1 MRKKLTEYD
10 FPNDL
15 KNMDINEL
23 ELLSYDIR
31 DFLISNISCTGGH
44 LASNLGAVELSIALH
59 MVFESPSDKIVWD
72 VGHQSYIHKILTGRA
87 DKFCTLRKTGGLSGF
102 PRISE
107 SPHDIFSTGHGSNS
121 ISLVTGLAKARDLNG
136 EKYNT
141 VAVIGDG
148 ALSGGL
154 AYEGLNN
161 LGDSGAKAIVILNDN
176 GMSIS
181 KSTGGVSKH
190 LSKLRVSKGY
200 YSLKRNVKKASK
212 KIPGIGDN
220 IYSGMEKLRDS
231 LKYVIVNGVIFEEMG
246 FTYIGPLDGHNIEEL
261 SRHMELAKNAQGPV
275 LLHLITEKGKGY
287 RNAEVYPGRYH
298 GTGPFDPET
307 GAAVNSSDIPTYSD
321 VFGKKL
327 VELASDDDRIVAV
340 SAAMTEGT
348 GLSEFCSR
356 FPDRTFDVG
365 MAEEHAVSFAAGLAK
380 GGARPFV
387 AIYST
392 FLQRAYDQ
400 IITDVCLQGLPVI
413 FAADRAG
420 NVGADGETHHGMF
433 DISYFSHMPGM
444 TVMAPADG
452 RELEQMMDHALTLAM
467 PCVIRYPRGE
477 NGDILKERIPL
488 YRGSQ
493 FISQGK
499 DAEIW
504 ALGSMVKTALEAAE
518 ILKKKGIDTG
528 VANVRF
534 VSPADE
540 EKIISSAKKT
550 KHIITL
556 EDNIIK
562 GGFGEKAAAL
572 LMKNNIKTKMI
583 NMGWPDKFI
592 EHGSAFE
599 LYKKYRLDAAG
610 TAERISDL
618 IEGKA

>member
-59 MVFESPSDKIVWD
+59 KVFESPGDKIVWD

-261 SRHMELAKNAQGPV
+261 SMHMELAKNAQGPV

-452 RELEQMMDHALTLAM
+452 RELEQMMDHALTLAT

-493 FISQGK
+493 IISQGK

-528 VANVRF
+528 VANIRF

-540 EKIISSAKKT
+540 QKIISSAKKT

>member
-452 RELEQMMDHALTLAM
+452 RELEQMMDHALTLAT

-493 FISQGK
+493 IISQGK

>member
-15 KNMDINEL
+15 KNMDIDEL

-59 MVFESPSDKIVWD
+59 KVFESPKDKIVWD

-136 EKYNT
+136 EKYNA

-161 LGDSGAKAIVILNDN
+161 LGDSGANAIVILNDN

-212 KIPGIGDN
+212 KIPGIGNN

-261 SRHMELAKNAQGPV
+261 SMHMELAKNAEGPV
-275 LLHLITEKGKGY
+275 LLHIITEKGKGY

-307 GAAVNSSDIPTYSD
+307 GVAVDPSDIPTYSD

-327 VELASDDDRIVAV
+327 VELAEDDDRIVAV

-392 FLQRAYDQ
+392 FLQRAYDE

-452 RELEQMMDHALTLAM
+452 RELEQMMDHALTLAT

-477 NGDILKERIPL
+477 NGDILKDRIPL

-493 FISQGK
+493 IISQGK

-504 ALGSMVKTALEAAE
+504 ALGSMVKTALETAE

-534 VSPADE
+534 VSPIDE

-562 GGFGEKAAAL
+562 GGFGERAAAL
-572 LMKNNIKTKMI
+572 LMKNNIKAKVI
-583 NMGWPDKFI
+583 NLGWPDKFI

>member
-452 RELEQMMDHALTLAM
+452 RELEQMMDHALTLAT

-493 FISQGK
+493 IISQGK

-504 ALGSMVKTALEAAE
+504 AVGSMVKTALEAAE
-518 ILKKKGIDTG
+518 ILIKKGIDTG

>member
-87 DKFCTLRKTGGLSGF
+87 DKFCTLRKTGGISGF

-452 RELEQMMDHALTLAM
+452 RELEQMMDHALTLAT

-493 FISQGK
+493 IISQGK

-518 ILKKKGIDTG
+518 ILIKKGIDTG

>member
-59 MVFESPSDKIVWD
+59 MVFESPGDKIVWD

-392 FLQRAYDQ
+392 FLQRAYDE

-452 RELEQMMDHALTLAM
+452 RELEQMMDHALTLAT

-493 FISQGK
+493 IISQGK

-540 EKIISSAKKT
+540 QKIISSAKKT

>member
-59 MVFESPSDKIVWD
+59 KVFESPGDKIVWD

-212 KIPGIGDN
+212 KIPGIGEN

-261 SRHMELAKNAQGPV
+261 SMHMELAKNAQGPV
-275 LLHLITEKGKGY
+275 LLHIITEKGKGY

-452 RELEQMMDHALTLAM
+452 RELEQMMDHALTLAT

-493 FISQGK
+493 IISQGK

>member
-59 MVFESPSDKIVWD
+59 KVFESPVDKIVWD

-261 SRHMELAKNAQGPV
+261 SMHMELAKNAQGPV
-275 LLHLITEKGKGY
+275 LLHIITEKGKGY

-452 RELEQMMDHALTLAM
+452 RELEQMMDHALTLAT

>member
-59 MVFESPSDKIVWD
+59 KVFESPVDKIVWD

-261 SRHMELAKNAQGPV
+261 SMHMELAKNAQGPV
-275 LLHLITEKGKGY
+275 LLHIITEKGKGY

-452 RELEQMMDHALTLAM
+452 RELEQMMDHALTLATS
-467 PCVIRYPRGE
+467 CVIRYPRGE

-493 FISQGK
+493 IISQGK

>member
-87 DKFCTLRKTGGLSGF
+87 DKFCTLRKTGGISGF

-452 RELEQMMDHALTLAM
+452 RELEQMMDHALTLAT

-493 FISQGK
+493 IISQGK

>member
-59 MVFESPSDKIVWD
+59 MVFESPGDKIVWD

-87 DKFCTLRKTGGLSGF
+87 DKFCTLRKTGGISGF

-261 SRHMELAKNAQGPV
+261 SMHMELAKNAQGPV
-275 LLHLITEKGKGY
+275 LLHIITEKGKGY

-327 VELASDDDRIVAV
+327 VELAEDDDRIVAV

-392 FLQRAYDQ
+392 FLQRAYDE

-452 RELEQMMDHALTLAM
+452 RELEQMMDHALTLAT

-493 FISQGK
+493 IISQGK

>member
-452 RELEQMMDHALTLAM
+452 RELEQMMDHALTLAT

>member
-327 VELASDDDRIVAV
+327 VELAEDDDRIVAV

-452 RELEQMMDHALTLAM
+452 RELEQMMDHALTLAT

-493 FISQGK
+493 IISQGK

>member
-59 MVFESPSDKIVWD
+59 KVFESPVDKIVWD

-261 SRHMELAKNAQGPV
+261 SMHMELAKNAQGPV
-275 LLHLITEKGKGY
+275 LLHIITEKGKGY

-452 RELEQMMDHALTLAM
+452 RELEQMMDHALTLAT

-493 FISQGK
+493 IISQGK

-540 EKIISSAKKT
+540 QKIISSAKKT

>member
-72 VGHQSYIHKILTGRA
+72 VGHQSYVHKILTGRA

-261 SRHMELAKNAQGPV
+261 SMHMELAKNAQGPV

-452 RELEQMMDHALTLAM
+452 RELEQMMDHALTLAT

-493 FISQGK
+493 IISQGK

>member
-307 GAAVNSSDIPTYSD
+307 GAAVDSSDIPTYSD

-452 RELEQMMDHALTLAM
+452 RELEQMMDHALTLAT

-493 FISQGK
+493 IISQGK

>member
-261 SRHMELAKNAQGPV
+261 SMHMELAKNAQGPV

-452 RELEQMMDHALTLAM
+452 RELEQMMDHALTLAT

-493 FISQGK
+493 IISQGK

>member
-261 SRHMELAKNAQGPV
+261 SMHMELAKNAQGPV
-275 LLHLITEKGKGY
+275 LLHIITEKGKGY

-452 RELEQMMDHALTLAM
+452 RELEQMMDHALTLAT

-493 FISQGK
+493 IISQGK

>member
-1 MRKKLTEYD
+1 
-10 FPNDL
+10 
-15 KNMDINEL
+15 
-23 ELLSYDIR
+23 
-31 DFLISNISCTGGH
+31 
-44 LASNLGAVELSIALH
+44 
-59 MVFESPSDKIVWD
+59 
-72 VGHQSYIHKILTGRA
+72 
-87 DKFCTLRKTGGLSGF
+87 
-102 PRISE
+102 
-107 SPHDIFSTGHGSNS
+107 
-121 ISLVTGLAKARDLNG
+121 
-136 EKYNT
+136 
-141 VAVIGDG
+141 
-148 ALSGGL
+148 
-154 AYEGLNN
+154 
-161 LGDSGAKAIVILNDN
+161 
-176 GMSIS
+176 
-181 KSTGGVSKH
+181 
-190 LSKLRVSKGY
+190 
-200 YSLKRNVKKASK
+200 
-212 KIPGIGDN
+212 
-220 IYSGMEKLRDS
+220 
-231 LKYVIVNGVIFEEMG
+231 
-246 FTYIGPLDGHNIEEL
+246 
-261 SRHMELAKNAQGPV
+261 
-275 LLHLITEKGKGY
+275 
-287 RNAEVYPGRYH
+287 
-298 GTGPFDPET
+298 
-307 GAAVNSSDIPTYSD
+307 
-321 VFGKKL
+321 
-327 VELASDDDRIVAV
+327 
-340 SAAMTEGT
+340 MTEGT

-452 RELEQMMDHALTLAM
+452 RELEQMMDHALTLAT

-493 FISQGK
+493 IISQGK

>member
-59 MVFESPSDKIVWD
+59 KVFESPVDKIVWD

-261 SRHMELAKNAQGPV
+261 SMHMELAKNAQGPV
-275 LLHLITEKGKGY
+275 LLHIITEKGKGY

-452 RELEQMMDHALTLAM
+452 RELEQMMDHALTLAT

-493 FISQGK
+493 IISQGK

>member
-1 MRKKLTEYD
+1 
-10 FPNDL
+10 
-15 KNMDINEL
+15 
-23 ELLSYDIR
+23 
-31 DFLISNISCTGGH
+31 
-44 LASNLGAVELSIALH
+44 
-59 MVFESPSDKIVWD
+59 
-72 VGHQSYIHKILTGRA
+72 
-87 DKFCTLRKTGGLSGF
+87 
-102 PRISE
+102 
-107 SPHDIFSTGHGSNS
+107 
-121 ISLVTGLAKARDLNG
+121 
-136 EKYNT
+136 
-141 VAVIGDG
+141 
-148 ALSGGL
+148 GGL

-452 RELEQMMDHALTLAM
+452 RELEQMMDHALTLAT

-493 FISQGK
+493 IISQGK

>member
-356 FPDRTFDVG
+356 FPDKTFDVG

-452 RELEQMMDHALTLAM
+452 RELEQMMDHALTLAT

-493 FISQGK
+493 IISQGK

>member
-392 FLQRAYDQ
+392 FLQRAYDE

-452 RELEQMMDHALTLAM
+452 RELEQMMDHALTLAT

-493 FISQGK
+493 IISQGK

>member
-10 FPNDL
+10 FPDDL
-15 KNMDINEL
+15 KNMDIDEL

-44 LASNLGAVELSIALH
+44 LASNLGAVELSIAIH
-59 MVFESPSDKIVWD
+59 RVFESPNDKIVWD

-87 DKFCTLRKTGGLSGF
+87 GKFCTLRKTGGLSGF

-121 ISLVTGLAKARDLNG
+121 VSLVTGLAKARDLNG
-136 EKYNT
+136 EKYNA

-161 LGDSGAKAIVILNDN
+161 LGDSAAKAIVILNDN

-181 KSTGGVSKH
+181 KSTGGVSRH

-220 IYSGMEKLRDS
+220 IFSGMEKLRDS
-231 LKYVIVNGVIFEEMG
+231 LKYVLVNGVIFEEMG

-261 SRHMELAKNAQGPV
+261 SEHMELAKNAEGPV
-275 LLHLITEKGKGY
+275 LLHVITEKGKGY

-307 GAAVNSSDIPTYSD
+307 GTAVNVSDVPTYSD

-327 VELASDDDRIVAV
+327 VELASDDERIVAI

-356 FPDRTFDVG
+356 FPDRAFDVG
-365 MAEEHAVSFAAGLAK
+365 MSEEHAVSFAAGLAK

-392 FLQRAYDQ
+392 FLQRAYDE

-413 FAADRAG
+413 FAVDRAG

-452 RELEQMMDHALTLAM
+452 RELEQMMDHALTLAT
-467 PCVIRYPRGE
+467 PCAIRYPRGE

-493 FISQGK
+493 IITQGK

-504 ALGSMVKTALEAAE
+504 ALGNMVKTALETAE
-518 ILKKKGIDTG
+518 ILKNKSIDTG

-534 VSPADE
+534 VSPMDE
-540 EKIISSAKKT
+540 KKMISSAKKT

-572 LMKNNIKTKMI
+572 LMKNNIKTKIMNI
-583 NMGWPDKFI
+583 GWPDKFI
-592 EHGSAFE
+592 EHGSSGE
-599 LYKKYRLDAAG
+599 LYKKYSLDSEG
-610 TAERISDL
+610 ITERISDL